1 MSLSNHGVSYSW
13 PMQKL
18 WEETIEAHRTHVTA
32 AILHTAAHLVGE
44 RGLRAV
50 TMSEIAEQ
58 TGIGRATLYKYFSD
72 VESILLAWHELEITN
87 HLEQLAEI
95 RNRDGAPYERLAAVL
110 EAYAFISYE
119 TRGHHESELGALLHR
134 HEHVPKAEER
144 LRKMIR
150 DLIKEA
156 AAGGEVRSDVA
167 ADELV
172 SYCLNALNGTGHLPS
187 KAAVHRLVAITLDG
201 LRN

>member
-1 MSLSNHGVSYSW
+1 M
-13 PMQKL
+13 PKL
-18 WEETIEAHRTHVTA
+18 WDETIEAHRSHVTT

-72 VESILLAWHELEITN
+72 VESILRAWHERQITE

-95 RNRDGAPYERLAAVL
+95 RNGDGGPFERLAAVL
-110 EAYAFISYE
+110 EAYALISHE
-119 TRGHHESELGALLHR
+119 TRGHHDSELGAALHR
-134 HEHVPKAEER
+134 HDHVPRAEER

-150 DLIKEA
+150 DVIKEA
-156 AAGGEVRSDVA
+156 VAAGEVRTDVA
-167 ADELV
+167 ADELAG
-172 SYCLNALNGTGHLPS
+172 YCLNALNGTGRLTS
-187 KAAVHRLVAITLDG
+187 KAAVYRIVGVTLDG

>member
-1 MSLSNHGVSYSW
+1 M
-13 PMQKL
+13 PKL
-18 WEETIEAHRTHVTA
+18 WDETIEAHRTHVTA

-72 VESILLAWHELEITN
+72 VESILREWHERQITE

-95 RNRDGAPYERLAAVL
+95 RNRDGAPFERLAAVL
-110 EAYAFISYE
+110 DAYALISYE
-119 TRGHHESELGALLHR
+119 TRGHHDSELGAVLHR
-134 HEHVPKAEER
+134 HEHVPEAEER

-150 DLIKEA
+150 DVIKEA
-156 AAGGEVRSDVA
+156 AAAGEVRTDVS
-167 ADELV
+167 ADELA
-172 SYCLNALNGTGHLPS
+172 SYCLNALNATGRLPS
-187 KAAVHRLVAITLDG
+187 KAAVHRLVAVTLDG
-201 LRN
+201 LQT